1 MAFAAAELLPD
12 ERDRPALEGEDE
24 EEVHAVELDDDQ
36 GGPKNDAM
44 SSVNG
49 NTQQEDANAALEE
62 EVRSNVKRLA
72 CPPPLI

>member
-1 MAFAAAELLPD
+1 MK
-12 ERDRPALEGEDE
+12 GKDE
-24 EEVHAVELDDDQ
+24 EEVHAVDLDGEQ

-49 NTQQEDANAALEE
+49 NTQQEDADAALEK